1 MLWQQGNDICQQPLE
16 SNKSIL
22 LYNGDLFM
30 SNRIYEGESDTKWL
44 HTQLD
49 SCATMDEMIELF
61 TTLKGPYSIIYL
73 NKRNQKLHIIRDS
86 LGRNSLLLGKLND
99 LIVISSVLSCK
110 FCWFHLSFSY
120 FNSTM
125 RFQRIILQESK

>member
-16 SNKSIL
+16 SSKSIF

-30 SNRIYEGESDTKWL
+30 SNRIFEGESDTQWL

-49 SCATMDEMIELF
+49 SCATIDEMIELF

-73 NKRNQKLHIIRDS
+73 NKKTQKLHIIRDS
-86 LGRNSLLLGKLND
+86 LGRNSLLLATLND
-99 LIVISSVLSCK
+99 LIIISSVLSCK
-110 FCWFHLSFSY
+110 LFGYICY
-120 FNSTM
+120 FNI
-125 RFQRIILQESK
+125 F